1 MSSMAPIITRATYD
15 GSSVKVWWTPSADP
29 DVLGYVIRVT
39 AAAGGVVIESSQ
51 IPGRTAAFGT
61 LALGGA
67 LNTNSGYTVEVVAMW
82 STGPGQVSTA
92 LSLLTALPELVQAYY
107 DGSDLHF
114 EWTPTLGAALGYLLK
129 VYSLDSGAT
138 YYITV
143 ADPYAGS
150 GTIPA
155 SVLPSGGLGASEQWL
170 VAVCAQGANAISACT
185 AGANLPKPLPSF
197 VLASASYRGG
207 QTIAASWA
215 ALGGSIVRYRIE
227 LSSPQSGGRQF
238 VDVANGSATNGSLG
252 LNAPLAPGQTYSLRV
267 IALTAAGTGV
277 ATPASRIVSALPV
290 LNAAEYQG
298 DKVRLDFADSSDVT
312 VQSYLLSVV
321 SLSTG
326 NSWTATV
333 GQGERSGSV
342 ATGALD
348 AAQDYVASVAAQA
361 PSAVAG
367 VSAAWPLLAQRPRVS
382 GALYDTQSVAVTWT
396 PLPRGVAQSY
406 ELSLLVDGTA
416 TQSVLVDNPLAS
428 TATLALAAPLDTAK
442 PAAVRVTAQ
451 SPAGAA
457 ARSEDLALLLAPP
470 TCRYVTYDG
479 SQVLAGWNLAN
490 GASRYVFAVVG
501 ASTGVRYSVG
511 VESASA
517 TTARLPLPGQLGT
530 QEAFLYSLTAQAA
543 SGAAVA
549 LPAAPLPTALPRVE
563 ALSYDGKTVRA
574 RWSMPDAQAAVL
586 RGFTASVVDEDSGTT
601 YSATVDDPSAREA
614 VVEGLPAGG
623 LDSARRYSG
632 KVAALSAGTASAQS
646 AGIRLISA
654 TPAIRYA
661 TYYGDK
667 VTASWALVQG
677 ANESVASYVLSVTS
691 TQDHREHRV
700 SVPKPAT
707 FATLALAEPLS
718 AAQSYAVNVSA
729 ASADGIAQAVSTL
742 EPVVGQRP
750 RLLSV
755 LMSAAQVQMTWEA
768 STNLAVTG
776 YTLKVISLSSGNT
789 LTQTIDDPS
798 ATSGAVAIPQ
808 GLDPAQ
814 LWQAQ
819 VWANARVASVSD
831 STTVLAQAPTLRA
844 IRYDGHRADAEW
856 AALTPGSV
864 QGQSGFLLSAT
875 SAGTTVSS
883 VFATG
888 SSAGLAIPDGTATP
902 AVQLAMAGPGST
914 GLPTASI
921 TLLASA
927 PDGLALT
934 TDAVSGGA
942 VLSWQAVTGAGG
954 YTIAFSD
961 GRAAVQVTEARYP
974 FPKAPAADVPLGVS
988 VTATATTGGVAV
1000 TGPASLPFALP
1011 TARAELG
1018 RADYD
1023 GSTLDLEWSAV
1034 AGATAYRISV
1044 LAGQE
1049 TAPVQQV
1056 DTPDAA
1062 THYRLTPTFSD
1073 YAKTYRVVV
1082 QALAGSSSGPPSPPR
1097 DLFHS
1102 GWFVSRA
1109 AASTYAPFA
1118 YPATSLATVMS
1129 GDLGQKG
1136 ADIVVYLPDLGGGTA
1151 LRGLPLVHAPFTL
1164 AANADSGTSGVYPY
1178 TLSVPGNSSAWSFGT
1193 APIRSDVLDAYVAL
1207 LKAAENAGAVPQGIV
1222 QLQQAIARYLPQTF
1236 QETLYYSYGLAFP
1249 NPSAGIVYGTA
1260 DLRPGMVLRVVF
1272 NDYMAVGG
1280 TNTQQWLN
1288 GYVGGS
1294 LIDYDVG
1301 SYLSSAGWALGFDA
1315 FIAQLVANGALSVTA
1330 PPTHPSLQLEGGM
1343 AEAADLF
1350 YPDFREPFYR
1360 LFFPTTL
1367 VSPSGVGTSQT
1378 APNFVLAA
1386 ASSYTSLSTAT
1397 NVPGPGSTVAYF
1409 RGRAVVKLCIRIVV
1423 NGNDTVVPIGTTV
1436 GNLLDRWSRQPPN
1449 VARALKGVK
1458 LERALEPVVLDAAA
1472 ALDAARSYP
1481 VRLDW
1486 QTLPQY
1492 APAWNAL
1499 ALPLLHGDRL
1509 TIED

>member
-29 DVLGYVIRVT
+29 DVLGYVIRVS
-39 AAAGGVVIESSQ
+39 ASAGGVVIESSQ

-61 LALGGA
+61 LALSGA

-138 YYITV
+138 YYVTV

-155 SVLPSGGLGASEQWL
+155 SVLPNGGLGASEQWL
-170 VAVCAQGANAISACT
+170 VAVCAQGAGGISACT

-197 VLASASYRGG
+197 VLAAASYRGG

-215 ALGGSIVRYRIE
+215 ALGGTIVRYRIE

-238 VDVANGSATNGSLG
+238 VDIPNGSATNGSLG
-252 LNAPLAPGQTYSLRV
+252 LSAPLAPGQTYTLRV

-290 LNAAEYQG
+290 LAAAEYQG
-298 DKVRLDFADSSDVT
+298 DKVRLSWADSSDIT
-312 VQSYLLSVV
+312 VQNYLLSVV

-333 GQGERSGSV
+333 GQGEHSGNV

-367 VSAAWPLLAQRPRVS
+367 VSATWPLLAQRPHVA

-396 PLPRGVAQSY
+396 PLPRGIAQSY

-416 TQSVLVDNPLAS
+416 TQSVLVDNPLAA
-428 TATLALAAPLDTAK
+428 TATLNLAAPLDTAK

-451 SPAGAA
+451 SSAGAA

-479 SQVLAGWNLAN
+479 SQVLAGWNLAS
-490 GASRYVFAVVG
+490 GAARYVFAVVG
-501 ASTGVRYSVG
+501 ASTGVRYSVS
-511 VESASA
+511 VDSAAA
-517 TTARLPLPGQLGT
+517 TTAKLQLPGQLGT
-530 QEAFLYSLTAQAA
+530 QEAFLYSLTAQAT

-563 ALSYDGKTVRA
+563 TLSYDGKTVRA
-574 RWSMPDAQAAVL
+574 RWSMPDVQAAVL

-623 LDSARRYSG
+623 LDSARRYTG
-632 KVAALSAGTASAQS
+632 KVAALSAGTANAQS
-646 AGIRLISA
+646 TGIRLVSA
-654 TPAIRYA
+654 APAIRYA

-677 ANESVASYVLSVTS
+677 ANESVASYELSVNS
-691 TQDHREHRV
+691 TQDRSEHRV
-700 SVPKPAT
+700 SVPKSAT
-707 FATLALAEPLS
+707 FATLALAQPLS

-729 ASADGIAQAVSTL
+729 VSADGIARAVSTL

-755 LMSAAQVQMTWEA
+755 LITAAQVQMTWEA

-789 LTQTIDDPS
+789 LTQTIDDPG

-819 VWANARVASVSD
+819 VWANAPVASVSD

-844 IRYDGHRADAEW
+844 VRYDGHRAEAEW

-875 SAGTTVSS
+875 SSGTTVSS

-888 SSAGLAIPDGTATP
+888 SSAGLAIPDGTAAP

-927 PDGLALT
+927 PDGLTLT
-934 TDAVSGGA
+934 TDAVSGNA
-942 VLSWQAVTGAGG
+942 VLSWQAVTGAAG

-961 GRAAVQVTEARYP
+961 GRAAAQVTEARYP
-974 FPKAPAADVPLGVS
+974 FPKAPAADVSLGVS
-988 VTATATTGGVAV
+988 VTPTATTDNVAV

-1011 TARAELG
+1011 TARADLG
-1018 RADYD
+1018 KADYD
-1023 GSTLDLEWSAV
+1023 GSALDLEWSAV

-1049 TAPVQQV
+1049 TTPVQQV

-1073 YAKTYRVVV
+1073 YTKTYRVVV
-1082 QALAGSSSGPPSPPR
+1082 QALAGSSSGPPSQAR

-1129 GDLGQKG
+1129 SDLGQKG
-1136 ADIVVYLPDLGGGTA
+1136 ADILIYLPDLGAGTA
-1151 LRGLPLVHAPFTL
+1151 LRGLPLPQPPFTL
-1164 AANADSGTSGVYPY
+1164 AANPDRSSPYPY
-1178 TLSVPGNSSAWSFGT
+1178 TLSVPGTSSAWNFGT
-1193 APIRSDVLDAYVAL
+1193 APIRSDVLNAYVAL
-1207 LKAAENAGAVPQGIV
+1207 LKAAEVAGAVPQGIV

-1249 NPSAGIVYGTA
+1249 NPSADIVYGSA

-1301 SYLSSAGWALGFDA
+1301 SYLSSAGWAVGFDA

-1386 ASSYTSLSTAT
+1386 APTYTSLSTAT